1 MASKGSNFFLDHLE
15 KFILIIGGIVCIFF
29 LFTKVI
35 LTPHSTELE
44 GKTFSPGKIDA
55 YIEAEARQL
64 ERHLA
69 AEPEPGESYQ
79 KQIGKYLSTMD
90 SPLQIDTTFWPPLP
104 GMTGD
109 EEWDGRQYS
118 VPEPPTISGGAVTHI
133 RAMAYIPTEKV
144 GNKKTY
150 DDAETEPNDLDLVT
164 VEAQLDV
171 ARLYALFSESFAG
184 SEVRPQWRDPCLAKP
199 VFAAVQLQRAQRTA
213 NGDWGDWQVVPR
225 LKIDH
230 MRQMLEVIENVD
242 ALPRGG
248 MKVRLLQYDT
258 LSVMLNVLQSRAYDI
273 ASAEEDWFPPSLHD
287 KFLSLLREQQV
298 AQRREEME
306 KLKEERD
313 KKLEDARKNR
323 REGRPTRR
331 TGGGSMG
338 GSMGG
343 SSGGG
348 SMGGSMG
355 GGSSGEAPTTR
366 RRGTERPSR
375 TRDGR
380 SREKEELRRRR
391 EQEKE
396 TVGDVYVQLEEL
408 MITDGSD
415 LDKMEEPLLFW
426 AHDDT
431 VEPGKT
437 YRYRIRL
444 GVFNSLAGTS
454 KLKAGSE
461 SYKDQ
466 VIIWSNFVEAG
477 SVEIPQKLY
486 FFAKDIR
493 EAANTVIVE
502 VFRYA
507 LGYWHSKEYA
517 VEPGEV
523 IGKIDEPEKPKED
536 EQQDSEYS
544 VEDILIPEE
553 VDFRTRAVMI
563 DAVAVDDWAGG
574 KNLRLRNYF
583 NMYYSYYD
591 DDIEAMPIQQRF
603 WSKEMQST
611 YNGIRSSMKQPKK
624 PPRERSGAVGGP
636 RRGYR
641 PAPGTEM
648 PSGPMGPMGPMGP
661 R

>member
-15 KFILIIGGIVCIFF
+15 KFILIIGGIFCVFF
-29 LFTKVI
+29 LFTGVI
-35 LTPHSTELE
+35 LPPNNTELD
-44 GKTFSPGKIDA
+44 GKTFSPGEIDA
-55 YIEAEARQL
+55 YIETEAL
-64 ERHLA
+64 ELVEHLA

-90 SPLQIDTTFWPPLP
+90 SPLQIDTTFWPQQP

-109 EEWDGRQYS
+109 EDWDGRQYS

-133 RAMAYIPTEKV
+133 RAMAYIPTEEV

-171 ARLYALFSESFAG
+171 AQLYALFSENFAG
-184 SEVRPQWRDPCLAKP
+184 SGVRPEWRDPCLAKP
-199 VFAAVQLQRAQRTA
+199 VFAAVQLQRAQRMA

-230 MRQMLEVIENVD
+230 MRQMLEAIENVD
-242 ALPRGG
+242 DLPRGG
-248 MKVRLLQYDT
+248 MKVRLLQYNNP
-258 LSVMLNVLQSRAYDI
+258 SVMLNVLQSRAYDI

-287 KFLSLLREQQV
+287 KFLSLLREQQAV
-298 AQRREEME
+298 QRRQEMDR
-306 KLKEERD
+306 LKEERD
-313 KKLEDARKNR
+313 KKFEDARRNR
-323 REGRPTRR
+323 REGQPTRAP
-331 TGGGSMG
+331 GGGSMG
-338 GSMGG
+338 ESSGG
-343 SSGGG
+343 SGPGG
-348 SMGGSMG
+348 SMG
-355 GGSSGEAPTTR
+355 SSQGPTTR
-366 RRGTERPSR
+366 QRSTERPSR
-375 TRDGR
+375 TKDDR
-380 SREKEELRRRR
+380 SREKDELRRRR

-396 TVGDVYVQLEEL
+396 TVDDVYVQLEEL
-408 MITDGSD
+408 MITDDSD

-431 VEPGKT
+431 VEPGKA

-444 GVFNSLAGTS
+444 GVFNSLAGTR

-477 SVEIPQKLY
+477 SVEIPLKLY

-517 VEPGEV
+517 IEPGEV

-536 EQQDSEYS
+536 KPDSEYS

-611 YNGIRSSMKQPKK
+611 YNDIRSTMKQPKK
-624 PPRERSGAVGGP
+624 PPRERGGAVGGP

-641 PAPGTEM
+641 PGPGTEM
-648 PSGPMGPMGPMGP
+648 PFGPMGPMMEDMMRPGF
-661 R
+661 